1 MGVVYRGPAGQPQPA
16 RRPEDD
22 PGRRAGR
29 RRRAAAVPER
39 GRGGRRCSTTPASC
53 RSTRSASTTASATS
67 RMKLVAG
74 RQPRRPARRLP
85 RRPAGRR
92 ARCWPRRPRR
102 CTTPTCGA
110 SSTATSSRPTSWST
124 TQGHPHVTDFGLAKR
139 VEADAELTATGRHP
153 GHAGLHGPRA
163 GARATRRR
171 SRRRP
176 TSTAWAR
183 SSTPC

>member
-1 MGVVYRGPAGQPQPA
+1 MIQAGVLAGDDELRRFRNEAEAVALLDHPGIVPVYEVGEHDGQHYF
-16 RRPEDD
+16 
-22 PGRRAGR
+22 
-29 RRRAAAVPER
+29 
-39 GRGGRRCSTTPASC
+39 T
-53 RSTRSASTTASATS
+53 
-67 RMKLVAG
+67 MKLVAG
-74 RQPRRPARRLP
+74 GSLVPTGWTRYT

-102 CTTPTCGA
+102 CTTPTRGA

-139 VEADAELTATGRHP
+139 VEADVELTASGRHP
-153 GHAGLHGPRA
+153 RHAGLHGPRA
-163 GARATRRR
+163 GDRAARRR